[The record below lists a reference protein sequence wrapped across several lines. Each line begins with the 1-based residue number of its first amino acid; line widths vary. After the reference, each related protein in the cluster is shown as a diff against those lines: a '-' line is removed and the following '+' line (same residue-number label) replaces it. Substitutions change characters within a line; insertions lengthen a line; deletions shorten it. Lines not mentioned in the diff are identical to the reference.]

1 MPNSEFF
8 HRYLYALADIHESF
22 DLQKTENSVVRHA
35 TLLFDGRGASLL
47 LYNPNEENLMVSAS
61 FGLSE
66 AYRSKGV
73 VSPSKSLG
81 ETIDKTPVIVRD
93 VSTDSRIQFRDAAM
107 SEGIRCI
114 VGLPLA
120 AGSALVGALRIYFGL
135 PRDFSLDEI
144 NWLKA
149 YSLQAGL
156 SLKKAFYFASMKAA
170 VSDIQRMPATNSKE
184 ALNSLLK
191 SVATYGMAKAS
202 ALLLIDRKT
211 GTLSNVVRYG
221 LSERYLSKGPIFI
234 GQSLGEAATGQPVI
248 ISRAATDPR
257 VQYKE
262 AAAAENVQA
271 IIGLP
276 VKIGDEIAGVLR
288 LYYPFEFE
296 PDSDYIMWMEHL
308 AHQAGIA
315 LEKNQL
321 LIKLKERA
329 DWYEDVLRD
338 LER

>member
-1 MPNSEFF
+1 
-8 HRYLYALADIHESF
+8 
-22 DLQKTENSVVRHA
+22 
-35 TLLFDGRGASLL
+35 
-47 LYNPNEENLMVSAS
+47 
-61 FGLSE
+61 
-66 AYRSKGV
+66 
-73 VSPSKSLG
+73 
-81 ETIDKTPVIVRD
+81 
-93 VSTDSRIQFRDAAM
+93 
-107 SEGIRCI
+107 
-114 VGLPLA
+114 
-120 AGSALVGALRIYFGL
+120 
-135 PRDFSLDEI
+135 
-144 NWLKA
+144 
-149 YSLQAGL
+149 
-156 SLKKAFYFASMKAA
+156 
-170 VSDIQRMPATNSKE
+170 
-184 ALNSLLK
+184 
-191 SVATYGMAKAS
+191 ATYGMAKAS

-234 GQSLGEAATGQPVI
+234 GQSLGEAATGQPVV

-262 AAAAENVQA
+262 AAATENVQA